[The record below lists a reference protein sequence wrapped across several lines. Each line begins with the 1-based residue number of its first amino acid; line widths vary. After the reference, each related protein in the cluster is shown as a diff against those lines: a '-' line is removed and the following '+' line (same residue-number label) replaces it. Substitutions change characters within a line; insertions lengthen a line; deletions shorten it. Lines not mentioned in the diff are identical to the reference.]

1 MTTDLDTALAA
12 GPRPWRN
19 RATPWLAAALLLVG
33 GFAGGAQ
40 AQRVYGPDTAPA
52 PAGRGAAVDGPAGG
66 ARGGGARGGGAA
78 PPAATATPTTTGTVT
93 DIDIDGDTM
102 KVRRESGE
110 VVTVQTDDR
119 TQVRLTGALKDLKAG
134 DTVVVTGN
142 SQGSDITAATISR
155 QK

>member
-1 MTTDLDTALAA
+1 MTTDLDTALAV

-40 AQRVYGPDTAPA
+40 AQQAYGPDSGPA
-52 PAGRGAAVDGPAGG
+52 PAGRGTAVDGSAGG

-78 PPAATATPTTTGTVT
+78 PPAATATPATTGTVT
-93 DIDIDGDTM
+93 DIDTDTM
-102 KVRRESGE
+102 TIRRESGE
-110 VVTVQTDDR
+110 VITVQTDDR
-119 TQVRLTGALKDLKAG
+119 TQIRLPGALEDLRTG

-142 SQGSDITAATISR
+142 TQSDEITAATVTR
-155 QK
+155 QN

>member
-40 AQRVYGPDTAPA
+40 AQQTFGPDPAAA

-78 PPAATATPTTTGTVT
+78 PPAATATPATTGTVT
-93 DIDIDGDTM
+93 DIDGSVM
-102 KVRRESGE
+102 KIRRESGE

-119 TQVRLTGALKDLKAG
+119 TQVRLPGALKNLQTG
-134 DTVVVTGN
+134 DTVLVTGN
-142 SQGSDITAATISR
+142 LQGSEIAAATITR
-155 QK
+155 QE

>member
-19 RATPWLAAALLLVG
+19 RATPWLMAALLVVG

-40 AQRVYGPDTAPA
+40 AQQTYGPDSGPA

-66 ARGGGARGGGAA
+66 ARGGGARGGGPAS
-78 PPAATATPTTTGTVT
+78 PAATGTPATTGTVT
-93 DIDIDGDTM
+93 DIDGDTM
-102 KVRRESGE
+102 KIRRESGE

-119 TQVRLTGALKDLKAG
+119 TQVRLPGALKNLRTG

-142 SQGSDITAATISR
+142 MRSNGIEAATITQ

>member
-40 AQRVYGPDTAPA
+40 AQQAYGPDPAPA

-78 PPAATATPTTTGTVT
+78 PPAATATPATTGTVT
-93 DIDIDGDTM
+93 DIDGDTM
-102 KVRRESGE
+102 KIRRESGE
-110 VVTVQTDDR
+110 VVTVQTGDR
-119 TQVRLTGALKDLKAG
+119 TQVRLTGALKDLQTG

-142 SQGSDITAATISR
+142 MQGSDITAATITR

>member
-19 RATPWLAAALLLVG
+19 RATPWLMAALLLVG

-40 AQRVYGPDTAPA
+40 AQQAYGPDTAPA
-52 PAGRGAAVDGPAGG
+52 PTGRGAAVDGPAGG

-78 PPAATATPTTTGTVT
+78 PPAATATPATTGTVT
-93 DIDIDGDTM
+93 DIDGNTM
-102 KVRRESGE
+102 KIRRESGE
-110 VVTVQTDDR
+110 VVTVQTDDG
-119 TQVRLTGALKDLKAG
+119 TQVRLPGALKDLQAG

-142 SQGSDITAATISR
+142 MQSGEISAATITQ

>member
-12 GPRPWRN
+12 RPRPWRS

-40 AQRVYGPDTAPA
+40 AQRAYGPDPAAA
-52 PAGRGAAVDGPAGG
+52 PAGRGAAIDGPAGG

-78 PPAATATPTTTGTVT
+78 PPAATATPATTGTVT
-93 DIDIDGDTM
+93 DIDGDVM
-102 KVRRESGE
+102 KIRRESGE

-119 TQVRLTGALKDLKAG
+119 TQVRLPGALKDLRTG

-142 SQGSDITAATISR
+142 MQSGEIAAATITQ

>member
-19 RATPWLAAALLLVG
+19 RATPWLVAALLLVG

-40 AQRVYGPDTAPA
+40 VQQAYGPDSGPA

-78 PPAATATPTTTGTVT
+78 PPAATATPATTGTVT
-93 DIDIDGDTM
+93 GIDGT
-102 KVRRESGE
+102 VVTIRRESGE
-110 VVTVQTDDR
+110 VVTVRTDDR
-119 TQVRLTGALKDLKAG
+119 TQVRLPATVKDLRPG
-134 DTVVVTGN
+134 DTVAVTGDR
-142 SQGSDITAATISR
+142 QGSDVTATTIVR
-155 QK
+155 QQ